1 MDDLSDLS
9 QNCFESLVEH
19 LSSMVTNKSKIIDG
33 YFDDSAENPREFEYL
48 VNSYINQIQNV
59 VEDVKMK
66 SKQDKYV
73 PLVIV
78 GSEVTVEDLG
88 SNEQFMFRIVPPF
101 ESQREKKN
109 IFDVSCVSPVG
120 RSLLLKKIGDIVDV
134 EAPGGVFQYE
144 VKSIKYP

>member
-1 MDDLSDLS
+1 M
-9 QNCFESLVEH
+9 
-19 LSSMVTNKSKIIDG
+19 
-33 YFDDSAENPREFEYL
+33 